1 MAAAKKTFDARLA
14 ELESLIRR
22 MEEGQL
28 SLEETLKLYEQGI
41 KLHKSLAQDLDTAE
55 KRMLELTDAGLKE
68 MEDAP

>member
-14 ELESLIRR
+14 ELEALIRR